1 MALDV
6 LKSPLPRESSINGA
20 PAPHKEGLV
29 AMTGLVKKILG
40 GVVLATAIAAGA
52 GPVGAIGFTFSDGS
66 GRSGSVDFAQSGAD
80 LTVTLMNTA
89 LGATANPTD
98 VLTAV
103 FFSLAG
109 NPTLATS
116 SALINS
122 GSSLV
127 NCTAANGCTAPV
139 AGNVG
144 GEWAYASGLAGAPGG
159 AASGISAVGFGLFG
173 PADRFDTGSN
183 LQGPTSPA
191 GVNFGL
197 ITTGSLNTGNGDLD
211 NSALIRTSAV
221 FTLSRLPVDYDLAA
235 ALSHVSLQYGS
246 ALDDPNLAATAEP
259 ATLLLLGTA
268 LTGLGFTVRRSRRRT
283 QDG

>member
-1 MALDV
+1 VAPDV
-6 LKSPLPRESSINGA
+6 LKSPLPRKSSINGA
-20 PAPHKEGLV
+20 PAPHKKGLV

-40 GVVLATAIAAGA
+40 GVVLATAIGA
-52 GPVGAIGFTFSDGS
+52 GTGSAGAIGFTFSDGS

-80 LTVTLMNTA
+80 LTVTLTNTA
-89 LGATANPTD
+89 LGATASPTD

-109 NPTLATS
+109 NPTLTTS
-116 SALINS
+116 SALINA
-122 GSSLV
+122 GSSVV
-127 NCTAANGCTAPV
+127 NCTVANGCTAPV
-139 AGNVG
+139 VGNVG

-173 PADRFDTGSN
+173 PTDRFDTGSN

-191 GVNFGL
+191 GINFGL
-197 ITTGSLNTGNGDLD
+197 ITTGSLNTANGDID

-221 FTLSRLPVDYDLAA
+221 FTLSGLPVDYDLAA
-235 ALSHVSLQYGS
+235 ALSEVSLQYGS
-246 ALDDPNLAATAEP
+246 ALTDPNLSATPEP

-268 LTGLGFTVRRSRRRT
+268 LSGLGFVARRGRR
-283 QDG
+283 

>member
-6 LKSPLPRESSINGA
+6 LRCPSPREWSINGA
-20 PAPHKEGLV
+20 PAPDKEGLA
-29 AMTGLVKKILG
+29 AMTGLVKKIMAGLA
-40 GVVLATAIAAGA
+40 LATAIVAGA
-52 GPVGAIGFTFSDGS
+52 GPAGAIGFTFSDGS

-80 LTVTLMNTA
+80 LTVTLTNTA
-89 LGATANPTD
+89 LGATAVPTD

-109 NPTLATS
+109 SQTLTTG
-116 SALINS
+116 SALVNS
-122 GSSLV
+122 GSAVV

-144 GEWAYASGLAGAPGG
+144 GEWAYATGLSGTPAG

-183 LQGPTSPA
+183 LQGPPSPA

-197 ITTGSLNTGNGDLD
+197 ITTGSLNTANGDLG

-221 FTLSRLPVDYDLAA
+221 FTLSGLPVDYDLGSS
-235 ALSHVSLQYGS
+235 LSLVSLQYGS
-246 ALDDPNLAATAEP
+246 ALDDPNLGAVPEP
-259 ATLLLLGTA
+259 ATLLLLGST
-268 LTGLGFTVRRSRRRT
+268 LTGLGFVARRGRR
-283 QDG
+283 QPKDG

>member
-1 MALDV
+1 MRGNSTL
-6 LKSPLPRESSINGA
+6 
-20 PAPHKEGLV
+20 
-29 AMTGLVKKILG
+29 TTLVKRLLG
-40 GVVLATAIAAGA
+40 GLALATAIAAGA
-52 GPVGAIGFTFSDGS
+52 GPAGAIGFTFSDGS
-66 GRSGSVDFAQSGAD
+66 GRSGSVDFTQSGAD
-80 LTVTLMNTA
+80 LTVTLTNTA
-89 LGATANPTD
+89 LGTTENPTD

-109 NPTLATS
+109 SPTLATS
-116 SALINS
+116 SALVNS
-122 GSSLV
+122 GSSVV
-127 NCTAANGCTAPV
+127 NCTAANGCASPV

-159 AASGISAVGFGLFG
+159 AAEGISSVGFGLFG

-197 ITTGSLNTGNGDLD
+197 ITTGALNTANGDLG

-221 FTLSRLPVDYDLAA
+221 FTLSGLPVDYDLAT
-235 ALSHVSLQYGS
+235 ALSQVSLQYGS
-246 ALDDPNLAATAEP
+246 ALDDPNLAATPEP

-268 LTGLGFTVRRSRRRT
+268 LTGLGFTARRSRRRT